1 MSRIFF
7 SLFLLFIFVSF
18 SNAQIWETFS
28 FTDAGGIYCAS
39 SELNKPDN
47 FSVGKYSPRNLLD
60 RDPRT
65 AWVEGENGSGEGT
78 AVCLAMGDTLKKF
91 FTIANG
97 FQKSHILFLK
107 NNRIKTLKIT
117 LYLGFTD
124 DTKVTQAGFHSE
136 AVAYPVSK
144 TVALQDTEGYQTFPL
159 SFDGQKVSL
168 FRDKMVKKYILLHQ
182 NSLREGKAYGTLR
195 DFFFIKFE
203 IKEVIRGSKW
213 DDTCISD
220 LLLTNKK
227 PPSFIPANEQILTVL
242 ESDNGGAIYVRT
254 VSGKT
259 YNLLSVSNDEVRN
272 GKVLSVASL
281 SPDKQWV
288 IIDIM
293 EGGAGRGTE
302 ESYRLYYLPL
312 IIPLSSSLI
321 DAYNLGEPLDFEE
334 KDGKL
339 TVVFFNGEKAAD
351 EILEDMK
358 ITGDSFAFHEDA
370 QEALALLFAKAVSTR
385 DIPGILFFMD
395 ERNKKELLVQKM
407 NHDTTAYLTAQ
418 FSGPVIKGSGNAAIL
433 PYNITQVSDPVLQ
446 PEENSWS
453 LILKISDG
461 RKTIRCS
468 WLLVKGESEGGSVV
482 ALWGP
487 Q

>member
-7 SLFLLFIFVSF
+7 SLFLFFSTVSF
-18 SNAQIWETFS
+18 SGAQTWENFS
-28 FTDAGGIYCAS
+28 FTDAEGIYCAS
-39 SELNKPDN
+39 SELNKPAD
-47 FSVGKYSPRNLLD
+47 FSLGKYSPHNLLD

-65 AWVEGENGSGEGT
+65 AWVEGENGSGKGT

-97 FQKSHILFLK
+97 FQKNHTLFLK

-124 DTKVTQAGFHSE
+124 DTKATQAGFQSE
-136 AVAYPVSK
+136 AVAYPASM
-144 TVALQDTEGYQTFPL
+144 TIALRDTGGYQTFPL
-159 SFDGQKVSL
+159 SFDGYKVSL
-168 FRDKMVKKYILLHQ
+168 FRDKMVHKYILSHQ
-182 NSLREGKAYGTLR
+182 NSLRQGKAYGTLR
-195 DFFFIKFE
+195 DFYFLKFE
-203 IKEVIRGSKW
+203 IREVIRGSKW

-220 LLLTNKK
+220 LLFTNKK
-227 PPSFIPANEQILTVL
+227 SPSFIPAGEQIMTVL
-242 ESDNGGAIYVRT
+242 ESDNEGTVYART

-272 GKVLSVASL
+272 GKVLSVASV
-281 SPDKQWV
+281 SPDKQWAIV
-288 IIDIM
+288 DIM

-312 IIPLSSSLI
+312 IMPLSSSLI
-321 DAYNLGEPLDFEE
+321 EDYDLGDPLDFEE
-334 KDGKL
+334 KDGRL

-358 ITGDSFAFHEDA
+358 MTGGSFAFHEDA
-370 QEALALLFAKAVSTR
+370 REALALLFAKAVSTR

-395 ERNKKELLVQKM
+395 ERNKKELLAQKM
-407 NHDTTAYLTAQ
+407 NHDTTAFLKAQ
-418 FSGPVIKGSGNAAIL
+418 FSGPILNGSGNASIL
-433 PYNITQVSDPVLQ
+433 PQNIKQVFDPVLQ
-446 PEENSWS
+446 PEEDSWS
-453 LILKISDG
+453 LILRISDG

-468 WLLVKGESEGGSVV
+468 WTLVKGESEGGSVV

-487 Q
+487 H